1 MATGVDLAL
10 KICFLKE
17 VCPPGMSEFSPLESS
32 PLPPSTLKTPVST
45 FWLSD
50 LQVPLLCHFGWAG
63 LSRNFPG
70 LATPSAGILC
80 RGKEEEGESQR
91 EGPRLLS
98 LTPSLLQ
105 TRRPRTRGSLPRG

>member
-17 VCPPGMSEFSPLESS
+17 VCTPGMSKFFPLESS

-45 FWLSD
+45 FWLFD
-50 LQVPLLCHFGWAG
+50 LQIPLLCHFGWAG

-70 LATPSAGILC
+70 LVTPIAGILL
-80 RGKEEEGESQR
+80 REERKRRERAGGKAPDCS
-91 EGPRLLS
+91 P
-98 LTPSLLQ
+98 
-105 TRRPRTRGSLPRG
+105 